1 MAKGMV
7 KKFKIFIL
15 YLFIF
20 SVLLIS
26 IHYIHMRFFKVN
38 VVLYSAL
45 MDVLIGVI
53 ITSFFLF
60 RVKIYDFFEKF
71 LILFL
76 FLLAGYAFA
85 ISIPTV
91 IDRSLSFYILEK
103 LDQRGGGIQ
112 KERFKDVFINEY
124 LNEHRLIDVRLTEQ
138 LESGT
143 IIIEKNCV
151 KLTNKGY
158 IIAKISRF
166 YRKNF
171 LPPKRLLMGEYSD
184 DLVDPFRNS
193 KPNVD
198 YLCK

>member
-1 MAKGMV
+1 MF
-7 KKFKIFIL
+7 KKFKS
-15 YLFIF
+15 FIF
-20 SVLLIS
+20 FMSIFFLLLI
-26 IHYIHMRFFKVN
+26 IINYVHMRFFKVN
-38 VVLYSAL
+38 VVLYSSL
-45 MDVLIGVI
+45 MDVLIASFVI
-53 ITSFFLF
+53 FLF
-60 RVKIYDFFEKF
+60 LFKSKIYDIFEKIII

-76 FLLAGYAFA
+76 LVGYAYA

-103 LDQRGGGIQ
+103 LEQRGGGII

-124 LNEHRLIDVRLTEQ
+124 LNEHRLVDVRLTEQ

-143 IIIEKNCV
+143 IVIEGNCV

-158 IIAKISRF
+158 FIAKISRF

-184 DLVDPFRNS
+184 DLVDPFKKS
-193 KPNVD
+193 QLHVD

>member
-1 MAKGMV
+1 MF
-7 KKFKIFIL
+7 KKFKS
-15 YLFIF
+15 FIF
-20 SVLLIS
+20 FMSIFFLLLI
-26 IHYIHMRFFKVN
+26 IINYIHMRFFKVN
-38 VVLYSAL
+38 VVLYSSL
-45 MDVLIGVI
+45 MDVLIASFVI
-53 ITSFFLF
+53 FLF
-60 RVKIYDFFEKF
+60 LFKSKIYDIFEKIII

-76 FLLAGYAFA
+76 LVGYAYA

-103 LDQRGGGIQ
+103 LEQRGGGII

-124 LNEHRLIDVRLTEQ
+124 LNEHRLVDVRLTEQ

-143 IIIEKNCV
+143 IVIEGNCV

-158 IIAKISRF
+158 FIAKISRF

-171 LPPKRLLMGEYSD
+171 LPPKRLLMGEYTD
-184 DLVDPFRNS
+184 DLVDPFKKS
-193 KPNVD
+193 QLDVD